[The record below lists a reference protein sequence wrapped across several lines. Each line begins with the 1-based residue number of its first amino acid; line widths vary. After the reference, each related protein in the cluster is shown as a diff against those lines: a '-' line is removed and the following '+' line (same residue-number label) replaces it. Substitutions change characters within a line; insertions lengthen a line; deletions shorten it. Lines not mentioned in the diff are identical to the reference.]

1 MQLRSSCEK
10 NMEVT
15 RLPSCSEGTV
25 GNMLQVGPK
34 DLQRRGQVEGG
45 GLRRGWGGG
54 GEEWNSRTLVT
65 GQ

>member
-1 MQLRSSCEK
+1 
-10 NMEVT
+10 MEVT